1 MQIENKENL
10 SQRTANILKDLILS
24 EAKYK
29 PGEKLPNENV
39 LAEELKVSR
48 TTLREAI
55 RILVSEGLLTVY
67 RGRGTY
73 VSDVLNQYVDATS
86 LHVEDVFAMKVTLRD
101 LYEARLIIEPEA
113 AALAAKRASD
123 EEIKEILR
131 LGEICQK
138 QIKKNPKSNKR
149 IESEANFHGAIMRA
163 SHNEFLVQFIP
174 LLTETIEKTFA
185 LEENLELIAMDA
197 YNDHIVIMQFLER
210 RDAEGLKSA
219 SIMHLRHALW
229 NEDLTDGL

>member
-10 SQRTANILKDLILS
+10 SQRTASCLKTMIVDKN
-24 EAKYK
+24 KYK

-39 LAEELKVSR
+39 LADELKVSR

-73 VSDVLNQYVDATS
+73 VSDVLNQYVEGGTIHMEDA
-86 LHVEDVFAMKVTLRD
+86 LAMKVTLRD

-113 AALAAKRASD
+113 AALAAKRATD
-123 EEIKEILR
+123 EEIQEILR
-131 LGEICQK
+131 LGDICQK
-138 QIKKNPKSNKR
+138 QIKKNPKSKRR
-149 IESEANFHGAIMRA
+149 IESETNFHGAIMKA
-163 SHNEFLVQFIP
+163 SHNDFLTQFIP
-174 LLTETIEKTFA
+174 VLTETIEKTFA
-185 LEENLELIAMDA
+185 LEENLDMIAQDA
-197 YNDHIVIMQFLER
+197 YNDHIVIMKFLER
-210 RDAEGLKSA
+210 RDADGLKSA

-229 NEDLTDGL
+229 NENLTDSI